1 MSLRTSTRRR
11 RSGQLGDLTGEG
23 ISTCWTCTVRRVGL
37 VFVGQCWLELLVLI
51 GDVRLVASV
60 LNLSYLWYLWYLS
73 NSWTCRIYLVI
84 LVLLC
89 DICDSGVVFVLY
101 ILYNNSMWCI
111 YCVIFDVWICEPCN
125 CEKIGQ
131 KNDNFAE
138 CIYHSTRQR
147 WLSQGPWDPDFP
159 SVFALALGKDLN
171 FVECQEKGTQQSWG
185 VCWVPLARNMA
196 MVRGMLSVVRQT
208 LGKLL
213 IFAECLSVSTRQSHR

>member
-1 MSLRTSTRRR
+1 MLVRIVGSDRRR
-11 RSGQLGDLTGEG
+11 QTCG
-23 ISTCWTCTVRRVGL
+23 IGVEL
-37 VFVGQCWLELLVLI
+37 VIFVILV
-51 GDVRLVASV
+51 VLVEFMD
-60 LNLSYLWYLWYLS
+60 LSYLPSDISAIMWYLWFR
-73 NSWTCRIYLVI
+73 CRICAI
-84 LVLLC
+84 
-89 DICDSGVVFVLY
+89 Y

-171 FVECQEKGTQQSWG
+171 FAECQEKGTQQSWG